1 MRLRHPKSP
10 IGRSISLIFNDAFL
24 GHPQSDEVRKYN
36 PAASASENPVA
47 NFVPEGYE
55 SVQVGDYY
63 IVREK

>member
-1 MRLRHPKSP
+1 MLF
-10 IGRSISLIFNDAFL
+10 RS
-24 GHPQSDEVRKYN
+24 EVKGGKFYKYN